1 MEVTNRFK
9 GLHLV
14 VCLLWR
20 FVALCRREGL
30 NLCQRKRKARRQ
42 SGSELAFQIAEE
54 RREEKGQGEWERHIQ
69 LNAEF
74 HRIVR
79 RYKKV
84 LLNEQCKEIEESNR
98 MGKIRD
104 LFKKIGDIKGK
115 FHEKKGTIKD
125 RNGMN
130 LTEAE
135 DIKKR

>member
-54 RREEKGQGEWERHIQ
+54 RREEKGQGEGERHIQ

-98 MGKIRD
+98 MKQTRD
-104 LFKKIGDIKGK
+104 LFKKVCDTREH
-115 FHEKKGTIKD
+115 FMQ
-125 RNGMN
+125 RWVQ
-130 LTEAE
+130 
-135 DIKKR
+135 

>member
-1 MEVTNRFK
+1 M
-9 GLHLV
+9 
-14 VCLLWR
+14 CLLWR

-30 NLCQRKRKARRQ
+30 NVCQRKRKARRQ

-98 MGKIRD
+98 MCKIRD

-115 FHEKKGTIKD
+115 FHSRMDMKMD
-125 RNGMN
+125 RNDTD

-135 DIKKR
+135 EIKKR